1 MITIKLFQKN
11 AGLFKSTMGFIF
23 LSVIIC
29 SFSLQQ
35 LKAQSEIKEKLD
47 GLLNGFPQKAPGGV
61 VVVLENN
68 NILYSGSYG
77 YANLE
82 WNISNAMDIKYR
94 IGSLTK
100 SFTAI
105 AILQLEEEKKLT
117 LQDAVKTWLPDVDI
131 DERVTISHLLSHTSG
146 IQSNKKELEFLPGE
160 RMNYSNYGYI
170 LLGQIISKC
179 SGISYDEFIKQHIF
193 IQLGMNDSGY
203 EHSNSIISRK
213 ASGYRFVQNGV
224 IPAPYIDMEGPG
236 AAGGLYSTASDLIL
250 FEKALSG
257 NSGINKSLLEKAFT
271 PYKLNNGQES
281 TYGFGWMLRNYKGW
295 RKVSHGGDIEGF
307 NCYFAH
313 FPDHQRSV
321 IVLQNVK
328 MQLGAPWA
336 EAGKLVNLIVDF
348 LWENELQKEVQN
360 VTGIKVSD
368 DKLNLLTGVY
378 ELENAPAEMIAIMG
392 SKLTVTTEGG
402 VLYVQDKTT
411 KGPVIAI
418 SENEFAFQGIDIK
431 LQFNSEHGKR
441 ASELICKLMGVRE
454 IKAKLIQLN

>member
-1 MITIKLFQKN
+1 MITIKHFQKST
-11 AGLFKSTMGFIF
+11 GFFKSSMSLF
-23 LSVIIC
+23 LLSIIIC
-29 SFSLQQ
+29 SFSLQIV
-35 LKAQSEIKEKLD
+35 KAQSETKEKLD
-47 GLLNGFPQKAPGGV
+47 GLLKGFPQKAPGGV
-61 VVVLENN
+61 VVVMENN

-82 WNISNAMDIKYR
+82 WNILNGMDIKYR

-100 SFTAI
+100 TFTAI
-105 AILQLEEEKKLT
+105 AVLQLEEMKKLS
-117 LQDAVKTWLPDVDI
+117 LQDKVKTWLPDLDI
-131 DERVTISHLLSHTSG
+131 DDRITISHLLSHTSG
-146 IQSNKKELEFLPGE
+146 IQSNKKDLEFLPGE

-179 SGISYDEFIKQHIF
+179 SGISYDEFIKEHIF
-193 IQLGMNDSGY
+193 KPLGMNDSGY
-203 EHSNSIISRK
+203 EHSNSIIPRK

-224 IPAPYIDMEGPG
+224 IPAPYFDMEGPG
-236 AAGGLYSTASDLIL
+236 AAGGLYSSASDLVL

-257 NSGINKSLLEKAFT
+257 NSGINHSLLEKAFM

-281 TYGFGWMLRNYKGW
+281 TYGFGWMVRNYKGW

-313 FPDHQRSV
+313 FPDHNRSV

-360 VTGIKVSD
+360 VAGIKVSEE
-368 DKLNLLTGVY
+368 KLNQLTGVY

-402 VLYVQDKTT
+402 ILYVQDKNNR
-411 KGPVIAI
+411 GPVITL
-418 SENEFAFQGIDIK
+418 SENEFAFQGVDIK
-431 LQFNSEHGKR
+431 LQFNSDNGKR
-441 ASELICKLMGVRE
+441 ATELVCKLMGVRE